1 MLLWYNHNHE
11 NQWIVFFFEAK
22 YYMHQVNVKRN
33 ARSPLV
39 LEKYSRS
46 KLNVCIVYTYEER
59 DKGRKKGW
67 FLANQISRSSMI

>member
-1 MLLWYNHNHE
+1 
-11 NQWIVFFFEAK
+11 
-22 YYMHQVNVKRN
+22 MHQVNVKRN

-59 DKGRKKGW
+59 ETKEERKDDFGKPNIAKQYDIKLGIR
-67 FLANQISRSSMI
+67 NYSM

>member
-1 MLLWYNHNHE
+1 MKMNGFC
-11 NQWIVFFFEAK
+11 FFKAK

-59 DKGRKKGW
+59 DKGRKKG
-67 FLANQISRSSMI
+67 